1 MLKAIMGRLLG
12 RPTLPDK
19 LSYEAAREALERHSA
34 RLHRDLASRPEAEPE
49 ILYYLAG
56 DRDPDIRRRVAANP
70 STPAKADRRLAD
82 DPDGGVREELARKI
96 GRLVPELDAAAHA
109 RIRDL
114 AIQTLQCLARDQLPR
129 VRAIIAD
136 AVKDSA
142 TAPRDLVRRLA
153 LDEDDAIACAV
164 VEYSPLLNDADLKEI
179 VDLAR
184 VSERL
189 AAVARR
195 RGLSAAV
202 CDAVVARADI
212 GAIAALIANE
222 TAQIGDQALEAILA
236 KAAEIEAW
244 HAPLAMRPNLSERVL
259 RRIAGFVSSALI
271 ERMAR
276 RPGLDAATEL
286 ALKAAARRR
295 IETGGGGALP
305 SESERRVQ
313 AALKAG
319 RLDEAFIGAA
329 AEAGERDVVAMA
341 LAALVRV
348 PPAVATRILDSRSAR
363 AVTALVWK
371 AGLAMRVSVE
381 IQSFVLKLPAR
392 ERLLARGGTDFPLG
406 PEEMATHLE
415 LFGIGG

>member
-1 MLKAIMGRLLG
+1 MLKALIGRLLG
-12 RPTLPDK
+12 RPALPDR

-34 RLHRDLASRPEAEPE
+34 RLHRDLAAREGVEPE
-49 ILYYLAG
+49 ILYFLAG
-56 DRDPDIRRRVAANP
+56 DRDPEIRRRVAANP

-82 DPDGGVREELARKI
+82 DPDDGVREELARKI
-96 GRLVPELDAAAHA
+96 ARLVPDLDAAAHA

-114 AIQTLQCLARDQLPR
+114 AIETLRRLARDQLPR
-129 VRAIIAD
+129 VRAIVAE
-136 AVKDSA
+136 AVKSA
-142 TAPRDLVRRLA
+142 ANVPRDLVRRLA
-153 LDEDDAIACAV
+153 LDEDDRIACAV

-202 CDAVVARADI
+202 CEAVIARADI
-212 GAIAALIANE
+212 GAVAALIANE
-222 TAQIGDQALEAILA
+222 TAEIGDRALETILA

-271 ERMAR
+271 ERMAA
-276 RPGLDAATEL
+276 RPGLDDAAAA

-295 IETGGGGALP
+295 IETADAA
-305 SESERRVQ
+305 SEAERRVQ

-319 RLDEAFIGAA
+319 RLDEAFVGAA
-329 AEAGERDVVAMA
+329 AEAGERETVGLA
-341 LAALVRV
+341 LAALAKVQS
-348 PPAVATRILDSRSAR
+348 AQAARILDSRSAR

-371 AGLAMRVSVE
+371 AGLPMRISTE
-381 IQSFVLKLPAR
+381 IQSFVLKLPGR

-406 PEEMATHLE
+406 PEEMTTHLG
-415 LFGIGG
+415 LFGIG

>member
-1 MLKAIMGRLLG
+1 M
-12 RPTLPDK
+12 
-19 LSYEAAREALERHSA
+19 SA
-34 RLHRDLASRPEAEPE
+34 RGS
-49 ILYYLAG
+49 
-56 DRDPDIRRRVAANP
+56 
-70 STPAKADRRLAD
+70 
-82 DPDGGVREELARKI
+82 
-96 GRLVPELDAAAHA
+96 
-109 RIRDL
+109 
-114 AIQTLQCLARDQLPR
+114 
-129 VRAIIAD
+129 
-136 AVKDSA
+136 
-142 TAPRDLVRRLA
+142 
-153 LDEDDAIACAV
+153 
-164 VEYSPLLNDADLKEI
+164 
-179 VDLAR
+179 
-184 VSERL
+184 
-189 AAVARR
+189 
-195 RGLSAAV
+195 
-202 CDAVVARADI
+202 
-212 GAIAALIANE
+212 
-222 TAQIGDQALEAILA
+222 
-236 KAAEIEAW
+236 
-244 HAPLAMRPNLSERVL
+244 
-259 RRIAGFVSSALI
+259 
-271 ERMAR
+271 AR
-276 RPGLDAATEL
+276 RPWSTPGRRSARAPRSARGCTSRAGLDAATEL

>member
-1 MLKAIMGRLLG
+1 MLKALIGRLLG
-12 RPTLPDK
+12 RPALPDR

-34 RLHRDLASRPEAEPE
+34 RLHRDLAAREGVEPE
-49 ILYYLAG
+49 ILYFLAG
-56 DRDPDIRRRVAANP
+56 DRDPEIRRRVAANP

-82 DPDGGVREELARKI
+82 DPDDGVREELARKI
-96 GRLVPELDAAAHA
+96 ARLVPDLDAAAHA

-114 AIQTLQCLARDQLPR
+114 AIETLQRLARDQLPR
-129 VRAIIAD
+129 VRAIVAE
-136 AVKDSA
+136 AVKSA
-142 TAPRDLVRRLA
+142 ANVPRDLVRRLA
-153 LDEDDAIACAV
+153 LDEDDRIACAV

-202 CDAVVARADI
+202 CEAVIARADI
-212 GAIAALIANE
+212 GAVAALIANE
-222 TAQIGDQALEAILA
+222 TAEIGDRALETILA

-271 ERMAR
+271 ERMAA
-276 RPGLDAATEL
+276 RPGLDDAAAA

-295 IETGGGGALP
+295 IETADAA
-305 SESERRVQ
+305 SEAERRVQ

-319 RLDEAFIGAA
+319 RLDEAFVGAA
-329 AEAGERDVVAMA
+329 AEAGERETVGLA
-341 LAALVRV
+341 LAALAKVQ
-348 PPAVATRILDSRSAR
+348 PAQAARILDSRSAR

-371 AGLAMRVSVE
+371 AGLPMRISTE
-381 IQSFVLKLPAR
+381 IQSFVLKLPGR

-406 PEEMATHLE
+406 PEEMTTHLG
-415 LFGIGG
+415 LFGIG

>member
-1 MLKAIMGRLLG
+1 MLKALIGRLLG
-12 RPTLPDK
+12 RPALPDR

-34 RLHRDLASRPEAEPE
+34 RLHRDLAAREGVEPE
-49 ILYYLAG
+49 ILYFLAG
-56 DRDPDIRRRVAANP
+56 DRDPEIRRRVAANP

-82 DPDGGVREELARKI
+82 DPDDGVREELARKI
-96 GRLVPELDAAAHA
+96 ARLVPDLDAAAHA

-114 AIQTLQCLARDQLPR
+114 AIETLQRLARDQLPR
-129 VRAIIAD
+129 VRAIVAE
-136 AVKDSA
+136 AVKSA
-142 TAPRDLVRRLA
+142 ANVPRDLVRRLA
-153 LDEDDAIACAV
+153 LDEDDRIACAV

-202 CDAVVARADI
+202 CEAVIARADI
-212 GAIAALIANE
+212 GAVAALIANE
-222 TAQIGDQALEAILA
+222 TAEIGDRALETILA

-271 ERMAR
+271 ERMAA
-276 RPGLDAATEL
+276 RPGLDDAAAA

-295 IETGGGGALP
+295 IETADAA
-305 SESERRVQ
+305 SEAERRVQ

-319 RLDEAFIGAA
+319 RLDEAFVGAA
-329 AEAGERDVVAMA
+329 AEAGERETVGLA
-341 LAALVRV
+341 LAALAKVQS
-348 PPAVATRILDSRSAR
+348 AQAARILDSRSAR

-371 AGLAMRVSVE
+371 AGLPMRISTE
-381 IQSFVLKLPAR
+381 IQSFVLKLPGR

-406 PEEMATHLE
+406 PEEMTTHLG
-415 LFGIGG
+415 LFGIG